1 MRLFNATLVVSL
13 AAGLAAAPAFAAPQP
28 APRPAPIAVPPELSD
43 PALPDKLGRMS
54 GALTRAVMD
63 MPVGELEAA
72 IENRPVTPADKARRV
87 RDVAARGDPN
97 VERRIAAETA
107 ASGRAMQG
115 MTKALVASIP
125 AILASLGNVQVELE
139 KAVANLPDPT
149 YPRR

>member
-1 MRLFNATLVVSL
+1 MRLYVAALFASL
-13 AAGLAAAPAFAAPQP
+13 AVAPAFAAP
-28 APRPAPIAVPPELSD
+28 RPAPSIVPPELSD

-72 IENRPVTPADKARRV
+72 IENRPVTPADQARRV

-107 ASGRAMQG
+107 ASGRAMQA
-115 MTKALVASIP
+115 MTRSMVASLP
-125 AILASLGNVQVELE
+125 AILASLGNVQAEIE
-139 KAVANLPDPT
+139 KAVANLPNPT

>member
-1 MRLFNATLVVSL
+1 MRLYV
-13 AAGLAAAPAFAAPQP
+13 AALFASFAVAPAVA
-28 APRPAPIAVPPELSD
+28 APRPAPIIVPPELSD

-72 IENRPVTPADKARRV
+72 IENRPVTPADQARRV

-107 ASGRAMQG
+107 ASGRAMQA
-115 MTKALVASIP
+115 MSRSLVASLP
-125 AILASLGNVQVELE
+125 AILASLGNVQAELE
-139 KAVANLPDPT
+139 KAVANLPNPT